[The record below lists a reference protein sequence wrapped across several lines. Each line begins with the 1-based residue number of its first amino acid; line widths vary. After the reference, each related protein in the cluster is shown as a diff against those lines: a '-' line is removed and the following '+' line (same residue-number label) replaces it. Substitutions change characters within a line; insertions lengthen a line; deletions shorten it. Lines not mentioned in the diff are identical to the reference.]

1 MSFRN
6 SWVLMNDI
14 KTAAGVDEAGRG
26 PLAGEVY
33 AAAVIL
39 NPDDPIDGLRDSK
52 KLSPK
57 RRSDLCIQI
66 KQRSLAWSISF
77 ASVEEIDKLNILNA
91 TLLAMER
98 AIAGLDILPEIA
110 LVDGNKAP
118 SLKGIEVFTI
128 IKGDQKEP
136 CISAAS
142 IIAKVARDE
151 RLMVLDHI
159 YPKWGF
165 KRHKGYGTKIHIEA
179 IKKYGV
185 TPLHRKSFEPIKSMK
200 FN

>member
-1 MSFRN
+1 
-6 SWVLMNDI
+6 MNDI

-118 SLKGIEVFTI
+118 SLKGVEVFTV

-179 IKKYGV
+179 IKKYGI

>member
-1 MSFRN
+1 
-6 SWVLMNDI
+6 MNNVKI
-14 KTAAGVDEAGRG
+14 TAGVDEAGRG
-26 PLAGEVY
+26 PLAGEVF

-39 NPDDPIDGLRDSK
+39 NPDDSIDGLRDSK

-57 RRSDLCIQI
+57 RRSDLSIQI
-66 KQRSLAWSISF
+66 KRRAFAWSISF
-77 ASVEEIDKLNILNA
+77 ASVEEIDELNILNA
-91 TLLAMER
+91 TLLAMKR
-98 AIAGLDILPEIA
+98 AVEGLNVSPEIA
-110 LVDGNKAP
+110 LVDGNRAP

-128 IKGDQKEP
+128 IKGDQKEA

-151 RLMVLDHI
+151 RLIALDHV
-159 YPKWGF
+159 YPNWGF

-179 IKKYGV
+179 IRRYGV

-200 FN
+200 FD

>member
-1 MSFRN
+1 
-6 SWVLMNDI
+6 MNDVKI
-14 KTAAGVDEAGRG
+14 TAGVDEAGRG

-39 NPDDPIDGLRDSK
+39 NPDDSIDGLRDSK

-57 RRSDLCIQI
+57 RRSDLSIQI
-66 KQRSLAWSISF
+66 KRRALAWSISF
-77 ASVEEIDKLNILNA
+77 ASVEEIDELNILNA
-91 TLLAMER
+91 TLLAMRR
-98 AIAGLDILPEIA
+98 AVEGLNVSPEIV
-110 LVDGNKAP
+110 LVDGNRAP
-118 SLKGIEVFTI
+118 TLEEIEVFTI
-128 IKGDQKEP
+128 IKGDQKEA

-151 RLMVLDHI
+151 RLIALDHT
-159 YPKWGF
+159 YPNWGF

-179 IKKYGV
+179 IRRYGV

-200 FN
+200 FD

>member
-1 MSFRN
+1 
-6 SWVLMNDI
+6 MNDI

-98 AIAGLDILPEIA
+98 AIAGLNILPEIA

-118 SLKGIEVFTI
+118 SLTGIEVFTI

-179 IKKYGV
+179 IKKHGI

>member
-1 MSFRN
+1 
-6 SWVLMNDI
+6 MNDI

-57 RRSDLCIQI
+57 RRLDLCIQI

-98 AIAGLDILPEIA
+98 AIARLDILPEIA

-179 IKKYGV
+179 IKKYGI

>member
-1 MSFRN
+1 
-6 SWVLMNDI
+6 MNDI

-39 NPDDPIDGLRDSK
+39 SPDDPIDGLRDSK

-57 RRSDLCIQI
+57 RRSDLSIQI

-98 AIAGLDILPEIA
+98 AIANLNILPEIA

-118 SLKGIEVFTI
+118 SLKETEVFTI

-159 YPKWGF
+159 YPNWGF

-179 IKKYGV
+179 IKKYGI

>member
-1 MSFRN
+1 
-6 SWVLMNDI
+6 MNNVKI
-14 KTAAGVDEAGRG
+14 TAGVDEAGRG

-39 NPDDPIDGLRDSK
+39 NPDDYIDGLRDSK

-57 RRSDLCIQI
+57 RRSDLSIQI
-66 KQRSLAWSISF
+66 KRRALAWSVSF
-77 ASVEEIDKLNILNA
+77 ASVEEIDELNILNA
-91 TLLAMER
+91 TLLAMKR
-98 AIAGLDILPEIA
+98 AVEGLDVSPEIA
-110 LVDGNKAP
+110 LVDGNRAP
-118 SLKGIEVFTI
+118 SLKEIEVFTI
-128 IKGDQKEP
+128 IKGDQKEA

-151 RLMVLDHI
+151 RLIALDHM
-159 YPKWGF
+159 YPNWGF

-179 IKKYGV
+179 IRRYGV

-200 FN
+200 FD

>member
-1 MSFRN
+1 
-6 SWVLMNDI
+6 MNNI
-14 KTAAGVDEAGRG
+14 KSAAGVDEAGRG

-39 NPDDPIDGLRDSK
+39 NPDDPIDGLMDSK

-57 RRSDLCIQI
+57 RRSDLSIQI

-77 ASVEEIDKLNILNA
+77 ASVEEIDRLNILNA
-91 TLLAMER
+91 TLLAMSR
-98 AIAGLDILPEIA
+98 AIEGLNVLPKIA

-118 SLKGIEVFTI
+118 SLKAIEVFTI

-159 YPKWGF
+159 YPNWGF

-179 IKKYGV
+179 IKKYGI
-185 TPLHRKSFEPIKSMK
+185 TPLHRKSFEPIKSMQ

>member
-1 MSFRN
+1 
-6 SWVLMNDI
+6 MNDI

-98 AIAGLDILPEIA
+98 AISGLDILPEIA

-165 KRHKGYGTKIHIEA
+165 KGHKGYGTKIHIEA
-179 IKKYGV
+179 IKKYGI

>member
-1 MSFRN
+1 
-6 SWVLMNDI
+6 MNNI
-14 KTAAGVDEAGRG
+14 KTTAGVDEAGRG

-39 NPDDPIDGLRDSK
+39 NPDDPIDGLMDSK

-57 RRSDLCIQI
+57 RRSELSIQI
-66 KQRSLAWSISF
+66 KDRSLAWSISF

-91 TLLAMER
+91 TLLAMKR
-98 AIAGLDILPEIA
+98 AIEDLNVLPNIV
-110 LVDGNKAP
+110 LVDGSRAP

-128 IKGDQKEP
+128 IKGDQKEL

-151 RLMVLDHI
+151 RLMALDHI
-159 YPKWGF
+159 YPNWSF

-179 IKKYGV
+179 IKKYGI

>member
-1 MSFRN
+1 
-6 SWVLMNDI
+6 MNDI

-57 RRSDLCIQI
+57 RRSDLFIQI
-66 KQRSLAWSISF
+66 KQRSLAWSVSF
-77 ASVEEIDKLNILNA
+77 ASVEEIDKLNILIA

-118 SLKGIEVFTI
+118 SLEGIEVFTI

-179 IKKYGV
+179 IKKYGI

>member
-1 MSFRN
+1 
-6 SWVLMNDI
+6 MNDI

-39 NPDDPIDGLRDSK
+39 NPNDPIDGLRDSK

-98 AIAGLDILPEIA
+98 AIAGLNILPEIA

-118 SLKGIEVFTI
+118 SLTGIEVFTI
-128 IKGDQKEP
+128 IKGDQKEQ

-159 YPKWGF
+159 YPNWGF
-165 KRHKGYGTKIHIEA
+165 KRHKGYGTKVHIEA
-179 IKKYGV
+179 IKKYGI

-200 FN
+200 FY

>member
-1 MSFRN
+1 
-6 SWVLMNDI
+6 MNDVKI
-14 KTAAGVDEAGRG
+14 TAGVDEAGRG

-39 NPDDPIDGLRDSK
+39 NPDDSIDGLRDSK

-57 RRSDLCIQI
+57 RRSDLSIQI
-66 KQRSLAWSISF
+66 KRRSLAWSISF
-77 ASVEEIDKLNILNA
+77 ASVEEIDELNILNA
-91 TLLAMER
+91 TLLAMKR
-98 AIAGLDILPEIA
+98 AVEGLNVSPDIA
-110 LVDGNKAP
+110 LVDGNRAP
-118 SLKGIEVFTI
+118 SLKEIEVFTI
-128 IKGDQKEP
+128 IKGDQKEA

-151 RLMVLDHI
+151 RLIALDHM
-159 YPKWGF
+159 YPNWGF

-179 IKKYGV
+179 IRRYGV

-200 FN
+200 FD

>member
-1 MSFRN
+1 
-6 SWVLMNDI
+6 MNDI

-118 SLKGIEVFTI
+118 SLKGVEVFTI

-179 IKKYGV
+179 IKRYGI

>member
-1 MSFRN
+1 
-6 SWVLMNDI
+6 MNNI

-39 NPDDPIDGLRDSK
+39 NPDDPIAGLRDSK
-52 KLSPK
+52 KLSPN
-57 RRSDLCIQI
+57 RRSDLSVEI
-66 KQRSLAWSISF
+66 KHRSLAWSISF
-77 ASVEEIDKLNILNA
+77 ASIEEIDKLNILNA

-98 AIAGLDILPEIA
+98 AIAGLKILPEIA

-128 IKGDQKEP
+128 IRGDQKEP

-151 RLMVLDHI
+151 RLIALDHI
-159 YPKWGF
+159 YPNWGF

-179 IKKYGV
+179 IKKYGI

>member
-1 MSFRN
+1 
-6 SWVLMNDI
+6 MNDI

-77 ASVEEIDKLNILNA
+77 ASVKEIDKLNILNA

-179 IKKYGV
+179 IKKYGI

>member
-1 MSFRN
+1 
-6 SWVLMNDI
+6 MNDI

-179 IKKYGV
+179 IRKYGI
-185 TPLHRKSFEPIKSMK
+185 TPFHRKSFEPIKSMK

>member
-1 MSFRN
+1 
-6 SWVLMNDI
+6 MNDI

-52 KLSPK
+52 ELSPK

-98 AIAGLDILPEIA
+98 AISGLDILPEIA

-165 KRHKGYGTKIHIEA
+165 KGHKGYGTKIHIEA
-179 IKKYGV
+179 IKKYGI

>member
-1 MSFRN
+1 
-6 SWVLMNDI
+6 MNDI

-39 NPDDPIDGLRDSK
+39 NPDDPIDGLMDSK

-57 RRSDLCIQI
+57 RRSDLSIQI

-77 ASVEEIDKLNILNA
+77 ASVEEIDRLNILNA
-91 TLLAMER
+91 TLLAMSR
-98 AIAGLDILPEIA
+98 AIEGLNVLPKIA

-118 SLKGIEVFTI
+118 SLKAIEVFTI

-159 YPKWGF
+159 YPNWGF

-179 IKKYGV
+179 IKKYGI

>member
-1 MSFRN
+1 
-6 SWVLMNDI
+6 MNDI

-118 SLKGIEVFTI
+118 SLEGIEVFTI

-179 IKKYGV
+179 IKKYGI

-200 FN
+200 FD

>member
-1 MSFRN
+1 
-6 SWVLMNDI
+6 MNDI

-57 RRSDLCIQI
+57 RRLDLCIQI

-179 IKKYGV
+179 IKKYGI

>member
-1 MSFRN
+1 
-6 SWVLMNDI
+6 MNDI

-39 NPDDPIDGLRDSK
+39 NPNDPIDGLRDSK

-118 SLKGIEVFTI
+118 SLTGIEVFTI
-128 IKGDQKEP
+128 IKGDQKEQ

-179 IKKYGV
+179 IKKYGI

>member
-1 MSFRN
+1 
-6 SWVLMNDI
+6 MNDI

-39 NPDDPIDGLRDSK
+39 NPNDPIDGLRDSK

-179 IKKYGV
+179 IKKYGI
-185 TPLHRKSFEPIKSMK
+185 TPLHRKSFEPIKSMR

>member
-1 MSFRN
+1 
-6 SWVLMNDI
+6 MNDI

-39 NPDDPIDGLRDSK
+39 NPNDPIDGLRDSK

-159 YPKWGF
+159 YPNWGF
-165 KRHKGYGTKIHIEA
+165 KRHKGYGTKVHIEA
-179 IKKYGV
+179 IKKYGI

>member
-1 MSFRN
+1 
-6 SWVLMNDI
+6 MNNI
-14 KTAAGVDEAGRG
+14 KTTAGVDEAGRG

-39 NPDDPIDGLRDSK
+39 NPDDPIDGLMDSK

-57 RRSDLCIQI
+57 RRSELSIQI
-66 KQRSLAWSISF
+66 KDRSLAWSISF

-91 TLLAMER
+91 TLLAMKR
-98 AIAGLDILPEIA
+98 AIEDLNVLPNIV
-110 LVDGNKAP
+110 LVDGSRAP

-128 IKGDQKEP
+128 IKGDQKEL

-151 RLMVLDHI
+151 RLMALDHI
-159 YPKWGF
+159 YPNWGF

-179 IKKYGV
+179 IKKYGI

>member
-1 MSFRN
+1 
-6 SWVLMNDI
+6 MNDI
-14 KTAAGVDEAGRG
+14 KIAAGVDEAGRG

-118 SLKGIEVFTI
+118 SLEGIEVFTI

-179 IKKYGV
+179 IKKYGI

>member
-1 MSFRN
+1 
-6 SWVLMNDI
+6 MNDI

-39 NPDDPIDGLRDSK
+39 NPNDPIDGLRDSK

-98 AIAGLDILPEIA
+98 AIAGLNILPEIA

-118 SLKGIEVFTI
+118 SLTGIEVFTI
-128 IKGDQKEP
+128 IKGDQKEQ

-179 IKKYGV
+179 IKKYGI

-200 FN
+200 FY

>member
-1 MSFRN
+1 
-6 SWVLMNDI
+6 MNDI

-39 NPDDPIDGLRDSK
+39 NPNDPIDGLRDSK

-57 RRSDLCIQI
+57 SRSDLCIQI

-98 AIAGLDILPEIA
+98 AIAGLNILPEIA

-118 SLKGIEVFTI
+118 SLTGIEVFTI
-128 IKGDQKEP
+128 IKGDQKEQ

-179 IKKYGV
+179 IKKYGI

>member
-1 MSFRN
+1 
-6 SWVLMNDI
+6 MNDVKI
-14 KTAAGVDEAGRG
+14 TAGVDEAGRG

-39 NPDDPIDGLRDSK
+39 NPDDSIDGLRDSK

-57 RRSDLCIQI
+57 RRSDLSIQI
-66 KQRSLAWSISF
+66 KRRSLAWSISF
-77 ASVEEIDKLNILNA
+77 ASVEEIDELNILNA
-91 TLLAMER
+91 TLLAMKR
-98 AIAGLDILPEIA
+98 AVKGLNVSPEIA
-110 LVDGNKAP
+110 LVDGNRAP
-118 SLKGIEVFTI
+118 TLKEIEVFTI
-128 IKGDQKEP
+128 IKGDQKEA

-151 RLMVLDHI
+151 RLIALDDT
-159 YPKWGF
+159 YPNWGF

-179 IKKYGV
+179 IRRYGV

-200 FN
+200 FD

>member
-1 MSFRN
+1 
-6 SWVLMNDI
+6 MNNI
-14 KTAAGVDEAGRG
+14 KTVAGVDEAGRG

-98 AIAGLDILPEIA
+98 AIAGLDILPELA

-151 RLMVLDHI
+151 RLMALDKR
-159 YPKWGF
+159 YPEWGF
-165 KRHKGYGTKIHIEA
+165 RSHKGYGTKAHVEA
-179 IKKYGV
+179 IKIYGI
-185 TPLHRKSFEPIKSMK
+185 TPFHRKSFQPVKSMK
-200 FN
+200 IA

>member
-1 MSFRN
+1 
-6 SWVLMNDI
+6 MNNI

-39 NPDDPIDGLRDSK
+39 NPDDPIAGLRDSK
-52 KLSPK
+52 KLSPN
-57 RRSDLCIQI
+57 RRSDLSVEI
-66 KQRSLAWSISF
+66 KHRSLAWSISF
-77 ASVEEIDKLNILNA
+77 ASIEEIDKLNILNA

-98 AIAGLDILPEIA
+98 AIAGLKILPEIA

-128 IKGDQKEP
+128 IRGDQKEP

-151 RLMVLDHI
+151 RLMALDHI
-159 YPKWGF
+159 YPNWGF

-179 IKKYGV
+179 IKKYGI

>member
-1 MSFRN
+1 
-6 SWVLMNDI
+6 MNDI

-39 NPDDPIDGLRDSK
+39 NPDDPIAGLRDSK
-52 KLSPK
+52 KLSPN
-57 RRSDLCIQI
+57 RRSDLSVEI
-66 KQRSLAWSISF
+66 KHRSLAWSISF

-179 IKKYGV
+179 IKKYGI

-200 FN
+200 FNSTHLL

>member
-1 MSFRN
+1 
-6 SWVLMNDI
+6 MNDVKI
-14 KTAAGVDEAGRG
+14 TAGVDEAGRG

-39 NPDDPIDGLRDSK
+39 NPDDYIDGLRDSK

-57 RRSDLCIQI
+57 RRSDLSIQI
-66 KQRSLAWSISF
+66 KRRALAWSVSF
-77 ASVEEIDKLNILNA
+77 ASVEEIDELNILNA
-91 TLLAMER
+91 TLLAMKR
-98 AIAGLDILPEIA
+98 AVEGLDVSPEIA
-110 LVDGNKAP
+110 LVDGNRAP
-118 SLKGIEVFTI
+118 SLKEIEVLTI
-128 IKGDQKEP
+128 INGDQKEA

-151 RLMVLDHI
+151 RLIALDHM
-159 YPKWGF
+159 YPNWGF

-179 IKKYGV
+179 IRRYGV

-200 FN
+200 FD

>member
-1 MSFRN
+1 
-6 SWVLMNDI
+6 MNDI

-39 NPDDPIDGLRDSK
+39 NPDDHIDGLRDSK

-57 RRSDLCIQI
+57 RRSDLCRQI

-118 SLKGIEVFTI
+118 SLKGVEVFTV

-179 IKKYGV
+179 IKKYGI

>member
-1 MSFRN
+1 
-6 SWVLMNDI
+6 MNNI

-39 NPDDPIDGLRDSK
+39 NPDDPIAGLRDSK
-52 KLSPK
+52 KLSPN
-57 RRSDLCIQI
+57 RRSDLSVEI
-66 KQRSLAWSISF
+66 KHRSLAWSISF

-98 AIAGLDILPEIA
+98 AIAGLKILPEIA

-128 IKGDQKEP
+128 IRGDQKEP

-151 RLMVLDHI
+151 RLMALDHI
-159 YPKWGF
+159 YPNWGF

-179 IKKYGV
+179 IKKYGI

>member
-1 MSFRN
+1 
-6 SWVLMNDI
+6 MNDI

-98 AIAGLDILPEIA
+98 AIAGLNILPEIA

-118 SLKGIEVFTI
+118 SLTGIEVFTI

-179 IKKYGV
+179 IKKYGI

-200 FN
+200 FY